1 LLASLSLYLLFCPT
15 RCQYVELLS
24 VLGHTFVLL
33 ADGPVSFFY
42 CQSSLS
48 HFFYVY
54 NLSKK
59 RKETKIHM
67 YSYVIRD
74 EWRDRVFFIVSP
86 FFFKFRFII
95 SFHLDKIFLIW
106 FQQRNSVALLYI
118 TTPNLWHNDG
128 DFLIV
133 IQKLTTN
140 NWGLH
145 LTQPASHLYT
155 IPYFYRHIYL
165 SPLHLH
171 SI

>member
-33 ADGPVSFFY
+33 ADGPVSFLY

-74 EWRDRVFFIVSP
+74 E
-86 FFFKFRFII
+86 
-95 SFHLDKIFLIW
+95 
-106 FQQRNSVALLYI
+106 
-118 TTPNLWHNDG
+118 
-128 DFLIV
+128 
-133 IQKLTTN
+133 
-140 NWGLH
+140 
-145 LTQPASHLYT
+145 
-155 IPYFYRHIYL
+155 
-165 SPLHLH
+165 
-171 SI
+171 